1 MNRVSI
7 LFALCLLP
15 MFSCDCCGVCD
26 EMGEFVELEIYKSG
40 QEIGEYDKTSREFW
54 FVKGR
59 LYTLD
64 ELRMILIN
72 VHVIKD

>member
-1 MNRVSI
+1 
-7 LFALCLLP
+7 
-15 MFSCDCCGVCD
+15 
-26 EMGEFVELEIYKSG
+26 MGEFVELEIYKSG